1 MADNITE
8 NHLPQEA
15 DGLKEREM
23 SLFDKAA
30 LDATRVTYL
39 TPENAVFTDHDGYIT
54 LDFGG
59 EVKRVLLHL
68 LFPYDSPDA
77 NISVLDE
84 DNKEIGIIARLDSF
98 EDASLEAIKKEIARK
113 YYVREIVKIVELRDR
128 HGITFWRVK
137 CKDNPENIV
146 EFSLRDTYGSMFH
159 LSEVR
164 IIISDTDGNRFS
176 ITDVTKLDKSS
187 YRKIELYL

>member
-8 NHLPQEA
+8 NHLPRENNSTEA
-15 DGLKEREM
+15 EM

-39 TPENAVFTDHDGYIT
+39 TAENARFTDHDGYVT
-54 LDFGG
+54 LNFGG
-59 EVKRVLLHL
+59 EEKRALLHL

-84 DNKEIGIIARLDSF
+84 ENREIGIIAKLSDFDGDSL
-98 EDASLEAIKKEIARK
+98 AAIKKEIGRK
-113 YYVREIVKIVELRDR
+113 YYVREITKIVELRDR

-137 CKDNPENIV
+137 CSDNPENIV

-159 LSEVR
+159 LSDVR
-164 IIISDTDGNRFS
+164 VIISDTDGNRFS